1 MNTRPSFSQS
11 MTAFICV
18 QELEVHLRPLMAE
31 EYIEVMRQEAAP
43 GIDMKPSDYYLTDL
57 EKEFQAEYDY
67 PYGSDTPE
75 EPNQKQRR
83 EALELQ
89 ALAAQKKHGITI
101 ENVFTAECLEQKHA
115 PQEAKDV

>member
-1 MNTRPSFSQS
+1 MCSEKLWGYKKYE
-11 MTAFICV
+11 TAINRI
-18 QELEVHLRPLMAE
+18 Q
-31 EYIEVMRQEAAP
+31 
-43 GIDMKPSDYYLTDL
+43 KPYTKRHINYLTDL
-57 EKEFQAEYDY
+57 EREFQAEYGS

-101 ENVFTAECLEQKHA
+101 ENVFTAESLEQKHA
-115 PQEAKDV
+115 PQEAEDVWMRGSHQATSR